1 MKKRVTVLMLVVVML
16 VSMVAPA
23 IAAAP
28 IEYLKDH
35 GSNDVLLH
43 SDLTAISEEIG
54 GPEHA
59 ASDAQVTQ
67 REAAL
72 FLLSYAGLK
81 DSQLGETADDYD
93 ALIKSVALTNGM
105 TYSASAPCTVGNFNT
120 MYANVAVICDAMN
133 ADVRE
138 PLFINGMAQPIFA
151 YDEAIRFCVYVETN
165 YDTDGDGKLDLVK
178 ALVQLPGDVLNG
190 MEVAT
195 IYEARPYITGT
206 NTGSVVPEDILRED
220 GYDISSMYAQPAG
233 RTPAGS
239 KTTGQAAEEA
249 NPDDWYYYNP
259 YEEAYVFEDLEWYDY
274 YLVRGFAVVEAGGL
288 GTKGSEGFGTCGSD
302 LEIDAFKCIIE
313 WLTGDRVA
321 YTDLKNNIEI
331 KADWSNG
338 KIGMTG
344 RSYAGTTQ
352 FGLATTGVKG
362 LETIV
367 PVAGIAS
374 WYEYTNSQG
383 ISTRTGVNYT
393 DGLAWYCTG
402 RYQDAD
408 DYATIADK
416 YGNYLYQLQL
426 DQWESNGDYSDHWK
440 IRDYT
445 IDWAGIECPA
455 LIVHGLNDD
464 NVRTKQSIMMYEA
477 YEKAGADVKLMLH
490 QGAHLTPT
498 FPSRQLEMYIDDMLY
513 DEILNKWFS
522 HYLYGVNNGIENMAA
537 VTHQSNVDGSWHYY
551 DDWNTAISLE
561 LNASDLSSEKSTT
574 ISSDIAAIGVDRT
587 NWRDKFTAGST
598 ASSAMY
604 TATVVE
610 DTLIKG
616 TVEVNVRAS
625 TDAIGKDAIMLSA
638 MLVDIDKSGF
648 KAYNNTDSGSQV
660 HVNILKEG
668 GAWMGGGLKNFDLF
682 EFAPQDVTYK
692 IIARGWMD
700 MYNPDAGFDSAT
712 ATARTELK
720 AGEFYDYTLYLQPN
734 LYTVEEGHTLALVI
748 YTYEPGRANYENNY
762 TITIDNENTS
772 VEIPVNKK
780 VADPVS
786 FFSDVSAS
794 DWFYSDVVFA
804 KENGLMEGVGN
815 NLFAPY
821 VDTSRAMIVTLLW
834 RLEGSPLET
843 EKSSFKDI
851 ESGSWYE
858 AAVAWAAKNNL
869 VNGYNSDTFGP
880 NDTITREQFATIL
893 YRYAQFKGYDISKT
907 NDLAAF
913 GDANAVSEYAVVAVK
928 WAVANGLIN
937 GIDSKLVP
945 ADGANRAQAA
955 ALFHRFVTAFA
966 D

>member
-1 MKKRVTVLMLVVVML
+1 MKKRITVLMLVVVML
-16 VSMVAPA
+16 VSLYAPA
-23 IAAAP
+23 IAIAP

-35 GSNDVLLH
+35 ESSDVLLH
-43 SDLTAISEEIG
+43 SDLAAISEELD
-54 GPEHA
+54 GPEHT
-59 ASDAQVTQ
+59 ASSAQVTQ

-72 FLLSYAGLK
+72 FLLRFAGLS

-93 ALIKSVALTNGM
+93 AMIKSVALTRGI
-105 TYSASAPCTVGNFNT
+105 TYSASAPCTVGDFNV
-120 MYANVAVICDAMN
+120 MYDNTAVIYESIN
-133 ADVRE
+133 AAVRA
-138 PLFINGMAQPIFA
+138 PLFVNGMAQPIFD
-151 YDEAIRFCVYVETN
+151 YDGAIRFCVYVETN

-178 ALVQLPGDVLNG
+178 TLVQLPGDVLNG
-190 MEVAT
+190 MKVST
-195 IYEARPYITGT
+195 IYEARPYITGC
-206 NTGSVVPEDILRED
+206 NTGSVVPEDILRDD

-239 KTTGQAAEEA
+239 KTTAQAAEEA

-259 YEEAYVFEDLEWYDY
+259 YEDAYVYENLEWYDY
-274 YLVRGFAVVEAGGL
+274 YLVRGFAVVAAGGL
-288 GTKGSEGFGTCGSD
+288 GTKASEGFETCGSD

-321 YTDLKNNIEI
+321 YTDLTSNIEI
-331 KADWSNG
+331 EADWSNG
-338 KIGMTG
+338 KVGMTG

-383 ISTRTGVNYT
+383 ISTRTSVNYT

-402 RYQDAD
+402 RYQDED

-416 YGNYLYQLQL
+416 YGNYLYQLQI
-426 DQWESNGDYSDHWK
+426 DQKESNGDYSDHWK

-464 NVRTKQSIMMYEA
+464 NVRTKQSVMMYEA
-477 YEKAGADVKLMLH
+477 YQKAGVDVKFLLH
-490 QGAHLTPT
+490 QGAHMTPT
-498 FPSRQLEMYIDDMLY
+498 YPARQQEMYIDDMLY

-537 VTHQSNVDGSWHYY
+537 VTHQSNVDGSWNYY
-551 DDWNTAISLE
+551 DDWNTSNEIE
-561 LNASDLSSEKSTT
+561 LSMGDFAGEKSTT
-574 ISSDIAAIGVDRT
+574 ISSNIAAIGVDRN
-587 NWRDKFTAGST
+587 NWRDKFTSGST

-604 TATVVE
+604 SAQVVE
-610 DTLIKG
+610 DTVIKG
-616 TVEVNVRAS
+616 TVEVNVKAS

-638 MLVDIDKSGF
+638 MLVDIDTRGF

-660 HVNILKEG
+660 HVNTLKEG
-668 GAWMGGGLKNFDLF
+668 GAWMGGGLSNFDLI
-682 EFAPQDVTYK
+682 EFAQQDVNYK

-712 ATARTELK
+712 AKTRTELEAEK
-720 AGEFYDYTLYLQPN
+720 FYDYTLYLQPN
-734 LYTVEEGHTLALVI
+734 LYTVKEGHTLALVI
-748 YTYEPGRANYENNY
+748 YTYEPGRANYAENY

-772 VEIPVNKK
+772 VVIPVDEQVETP
-780 VADPVS
+780 VA
-786 FFSDVSAS
+786 FFSDVATN
-794 DWFYSDVVFA
+794 DWFYADVVFA
-804 KENGLMEGVGN
+804 RENGLMEGVGDN
-815 NLFAPY
+815 KFAPY

-834 RLEGSPLET
+834 RLEGSPEA

-858 AAVAWAAKNNL
+858 TAVAWAAENNL
-869 VNGYNSDTFGP
+869 VNGFDSNTFGP
-880 NDTITREQFATIL
+880 NNTITREQFATIL
-893 YRYAQFKGYDISKT
+893 YRYAQFKGYDISKAD
-907 NDLAAF
+907 DLSAF
-913 GDANAVSEYAVVAVK
+913 GDADAVSEYAVVAVK

-937 GIDSKLVP
+937 GIDSNLVP
-945 ADGANRAQAA
+945 TGGANRAQAA

-966 D
+966 G